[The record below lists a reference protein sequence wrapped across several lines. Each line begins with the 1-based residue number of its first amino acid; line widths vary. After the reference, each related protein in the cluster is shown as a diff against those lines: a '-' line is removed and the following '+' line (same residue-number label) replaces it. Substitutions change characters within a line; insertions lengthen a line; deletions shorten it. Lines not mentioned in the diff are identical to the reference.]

1 MSNLP
6 VIAAVE
12 ELKDSNTD
20 NRKRLQKSMRAGLLN
35 VVKSVQSLELTLTNA
50 FKAQMEQ
57 AQRDEF
63 SRLEALRE
71 LARAQESTSDTQK
84 DDNKKMGTI
93 DGKLVAM
100 SALTAVI
107 ASMTGFDDW
116 IKALRIP
123 ALMKNV
129 QNTFTRT
136 VDSIKNMRAGIF
148 RVAGFFNAI
157 KWADY
162 IPTLRFPDG
171 TSFAD
176 NVTKLVSNLRNN
188 ISAQFTR
195 AISSVRAIFPIA
207 EWKDTISTKA
217 LNFKAAIL
225 SPINNAISKLKLDFK
240 VLKIPSF
247 PELKWPKVVTDIKL
261 PTVELPDN
269 LKNFKLPVFP
279 DLIGENGFLTKTK
292 NFIFG
297 AGEAAKGG
305 LVGFF
310 SGIADTVGKIPGLK
324 AGLRIVGGPWL
335 QGFISLIDFVTGFY
349 KGFTDQEAVYDSAT
363 GQTFMK
369 ERSLTDRILGGLEGG
384 ILGLIKG
391 ITGAFDALFIRLPA
405 WLLEKLGMED
415 AANFL
420 REFSLT
426 DLVDPIWNG
435 IKNIFKFFSDP
446 EYRKEQ
452 VELFKGKF
460 TNMLSEAIENIRLFF
475 ADLLD
480 KINPFNSNKDSLTSA
495 DLLASKR
502 KALGEEMSAA
512 ATAQDMDA
520 MAEITKKMKAL
531 DNVVAS
537 VGDDGL
543 MKFQRDLD
551 KDGKFSEA
559 ETFAILEKALAATT
573 PTDGGTVL
581 QKSSEQSARE
591 KSIAAPVQVATSVD
605 QSSRTQIDAGTT
617 VHTPPAAKPM
627 RLGPNAGFN
636 TPFGQF
642 RMN

>member
-71 LARAQESTSDTQK
+71 LTRAQESSSDTQK
-84 DDNKKMGTI
+84 DDTKKMGTI
-93 DGKLVAM
+93 DGKLVTM

-162 IPTLRFPDG
+162 IPTLRFPDS
-171 TSFAD
+171 TTFTD
-176 NVTKLVSNLRNN
+176 NIT
-188 ISAQFTR
+188 
-195 AISSVRAIFPIA
+195 
-207 EWKDTISTKA
+207 A
-217 LNFKAAIL
+217 LL
-225 SPINNAISKLKLDFK
+225 SPINTAISKLNLDFK
-240 VLKIPSF
+240 VLKIPPF

-261 PTVELPDN
+261 PKVELPDT
-269 LKNFKLPVFP
+269 LKNFKLPEFP
-279 DLIGENGFLTKTK
+279 DLIGEDGFLTKTK

-310 SGIADTVGKIPGLK
+310 KGIADTVGKIPGLK
-324 AGLRIVGGPWL
+324 SGLRIVGGPWL

-384 ILGLIKG
+384 VLGLIKG

-405 WLLEKLGMED
+405 WLLEKVGMED

-426 DLVDPIWNG
+426 DMVDPIWNG

-452 VELFKGKF
+452 VELFQGKF
-460 TNMLSEAIENIRLFF
+460 TNMFSDAIENIRLFF

-480 KINPFNSNKDSLTSA
+480 KINPFNSNKDALSSA
-495 DLLASKR
+495 DALSNKR
-502 KALGEEMSAA
+502 KALGEEMAA
-512 ATAQDMDA
+512 AAAAQNFDA
-520 MAEITKKMKAL
+520 MSEITKQLNAL
-531 DNVVAS
+531 DTVVAD

-581 QKSSEQSARE
+581 QKSAEQSARE
-591 KSIAAPVQVATSVD
+591 KSIAAPVQVATNVD
-605 QSSRTQIDAGTT
+605 QSSKTQIDAGTV

-636 TPFGQF
+636 TPYSFKCIIISI
-642 RMN
+642 

>member
-71 LARAQESTSDTQK
+71 LTRAQESSSDTQK
-84 DDNKKMGTI
+84 DDTKKMGTI

-162 IPTLRFPDG
+162 IPTLRFPDS
-171 TSFAD
+171 TTFTD

-207 EWKDTISTKA
+207 EWKDTISTKS
-217 LNFKAAIL
+217 LNFKAALL
-225 SPINNAISKLKLDFK
+225 SPINTAISKLKLDFK
-240 VLKIPSF
+240 VLKIPPF

-261 PTVELPDN
+261 PKVELPDT
-269 LKNFKLPVFP
+269 LKNFKLPEFP
-279 DLIGENGFLTKTK
+279 DLIGEDGFLTKTK

-310 SGIADTVGKIPGLK
+310 KGIADTVGKIPGLK
-324 AGLRIVGGPWL
+324 SGLRIVGGPWL

-384 ILGLIKG
+384 VLGLIKG

-405 WLLEKLGMED
+405 WLLEKVGMED

-426 DLVDPIWNG
+426 DMVDPIWNG

-460 TNMLSEAIENIRLFF
+460 TNMFSAAIENIRLFF

-480 KINPFNSNKDSLTSA
+480 KINPFNSNKDALSSA
-495 DLLASKR
+495 DILSDKR
-502 KALGEEMSAA
+502 KALGEEMAA
-512 ATAQDMDA
+512 AAAVQNFDA
-520 MAEITKKMKAL
+520 MSEITKQLNAL
-531 DNVVAS
+531 DTVVAD

-581 QKSSEQSARE
+581 QKSAEQSARE
-591 KSIAAPVQVATSVD
+591 KAIAAPVQVATNVD
-605 QSSRTQIDAGTT
+605 QSSKTQIDAGTV

>member
-1 MSNLP
+1 
-6 VIAAVE
+6 
-12 ELKDSNTD
+12 
-20 NRKRLQKSMRAGLLN
+20 
-35 VVKSVQSLELTLTNA
+35 
-50 FKAQMEQ
+50 
-57 AQRDEF
+57 
-63 SRLEALRE
+63 
-71 LARAQESTSDTQK
+71 
-84 DDNKKMGTI
+84 
-93 DGKLVAM
+93 
-100 SALTAVI
+100 
-107 ASMTGFDDW
+107 
-116 IKALRIP
+116 
-123 ALMKNV
+123 
-129 QNTFTRT
+129 
-136 VDSIKNMRAGIF
+136 
-148 RVAGFFNAI
+148 
-157 KWADY
+157 
-162 IPTLRFPDG
+162 
-171 TSFAD
+171 
-176 NVTKLVSNLRNN
+176 
-188 ISAQFTR
+188 
-195 AISSVRAIFPIA
+195 
-207 EWKDTISTKA
+207 
-217 LNFKAAIL
+217 
-225 SPINNAISKLKLDFK
+225 
-240 VLKIPSF
+240 
-247 PELKWPKVVTDIKL
+247 
-261 PTVELPDN
+261 
-269 LKNFKLPVFP
+269 
-279 DLIGENGFLTKTK
+279 
-292 NFIFG
+292 
-297 AGEAAKGG
+297 
-305 LVGFF
+305 
-310 SGIADTVGKIPGLK
+310 
-324 AGLRIVGGPWL
+324 
-335 QGFISLIDFVTGFY
+335 
-349 KGFTDQEAVYDSAT
+349 
-363 GQTFMK
+363 MK

-480 KINPFNSNKDSLTSA
+480 KINPFNSNKDSLSSA